1 MSGRRYFRLRQLIRR
16 KTELYGI
23 HRKAASIGAMRLF
36 FLFTLAATVLMADA
50 TGKWKGTLTPEG
62 QNGGPALLVLKQDG
76 TSLTGTAGP
85 DETGQHA
92 ILNGKVEGGKIT
104 FELAVGQGN
113 AKFTLLQ
120 DGEEI
125 KGDVKLEGGGQT
137 QAAKIE
143 LKRAK

>member
-1 MSGRRYFRLRQLIRR
+1 MRLIFL
-16 KTELYGI
+16 LML
-23 HRKAASIGAMRLF
+23 AAS
-36 FLFTLAATVLMADA
+36 VLMADA
-50 TGKWKGTLTPEG
+50 TGKWTGTLTPDG
-62 QNGGPALLVLKQDG
+62 DKGGPALLVLKQDG

-92 ILNGKVEGGKIT
+92 ILNGKVEDGKIT

-120 DGEEI
+120 EGEEI

-137 QAAKIE
+137 QTAKLE
-143 LKRAK
+143 LKRTK